1 MGTAQPWQVARCPA
15 GETARN
21 LVATYLIRRIS
32 TLAATLVAASVVVF
46 LLLAVLPG
54 KPAQV
59 ILGTQAT
66 PQSVAQLT
74 KQLGLDA
81 PLWRQYVHWVHGL
94 VTGHFGNSYIS
105 QLPIGHQI
113 AQSLAVTAPLIV
125 FGLIIG
131 LAIAVPF
138 GVAAAL
144 LRRRGTGAL
153 IASTTQ
159 IGIAVPNFI
168 AGLVLIL
175 VFAVKLSW
183 LPASG
188 FVTWSSDPWLAFKSL
203 VLPAVALGVVEGAVL
218 SRYVRSAVLD
228 VLRSDYLRTARA
240 KGLNRRQALVRHGF
254 RNGSIPVLTVLGLE
268 IPSLIVGAV
277 VVESVFT
284 LPGVG
289 TLLLQAVANRDLIV
303 VEDIVMLIA
312 VTVLAVNFLVDVTY
326 RLLDPRIGAAR

>member
-1 MGTAQPWQVARCPA
+1 MTR
-15 GETARN
+15 
-21 LVATYLIRRIS
+21 YLIRRLV
-32 TLAATLVAASVVVF
+32 TLLATLVAASVVVF
-46 LLLAVLPG
+46 CLLAILPG

-74 KQLGLDA
+74 QQLGLDH
-81 PLWRQYVHWVHGL
+81 PLWRQYVDWVHGL
-94 VTGHFGNSYIS
+94 VTLRLGNSYIS

-113 AQSLAVTAPLIV
+113 SQSLEVTAPLILL
-125 FGLIIG
+125 GLVVG
-131 LAIAVPF
+131 VLIAVPF

-144 LRRRGTGAL
+144 LHRRAAGAA
-153 IASTTQ
+153 IASTSQ
-159 IGIAVPNFI
+159 IGIAIPNFI
-168 AGLVLIL
+168 AGLLLIL
-175 VFAVKLSW
+175 VFAVKLGW

-188 FVTWSSDPWLAFKSL
+188 FTPWSSDVWQAFKSL
-203 VLPAVALGVVEGAVL
+203 ILPALALGVVEGALL
-218 SRYVRSAVLD
+218 SRYVRSSVLD

-240 KGLNRRQALVRHGF
+240 KGLTRRQALVRHGF
-254 RNGSIPVLTVLGLE
+254 RNGAIPVLTVLGLE

-303 VEDIVMLIA
+303 VEDVVMLVAI
-312 VTVLAVNFLVDVTY
+312 TVLVVNFLVDVSY
-326 RLLDPRIGAAR
+326 RVLDPRLARAR

>member
-1 MGTAQPWQVARCPA
+1 VGTAQPWQVARCPT
-15 GETARN
+15 GETGRD

-81 PLWRQYVHWVHGL
+81 PLWRQYVNWVHGL

-125 FGLIIG
+125 LGLIIG

-144 LRRRGTGAL
+144 LRRRGAGAL

-175 VFAVKLSW
+175 
-183 LPASG
+183 
-188 FVTWSSDPWLAFKSL
+188 VTWSSDPWLAFKSL

-312 VTVLAVNFLVDVTY
+312 VTVLAVNFLVDVSY